1 MKLRVSS
8 TACLIVSLVLG
19 GATFSSA
26 VRGEQTVKKL
36 TQQEANEIAVEAYI
50 FAYPLITMEISRQQF
65 TNIEP
70 GKMIGRGPMNTFTH
84 VPEFPPADFRA
95 VVRPNFDTLYSTAW
109 LDLTAEPIIVSVPDT
124 NGRFYLLPIL
134 DMWTDVFA
142 SPGKRTTG
150 TQAGHY
156 AIVPACWTGDLPA
169 GVEKIVAPTPQ
180 IWIIGRTQ
188 TNGPADY
195 EAVHQ
200 VQKGFT
206 LTPLSRWGKEPS
218 PPVAVKVDPSV
229 DMTTPPLDL
238 VNSMPGPKDFS
249 YAADLMVI
257 NPPHIT
263 DQPILARMKRLGIE
277 AGKPFDFDKADPIVK
292 QALELAPA
300 AALVAMKAKIPTLAV
315 VRNGWQ
321 LNTDTMGVYG
331 TFYLKRA
338 IISMVGLGANLPED
352 AIYPLNL
359 GDRDGQPLD
368 GGSKYTLTFKKGETP
383 PVEAFW
389 SVTLYDSEGF
399 QTANSLNRFA
409 IGDRDALK
417 TGADGSITL
426 YFQHDSPGADKVSNW
441 LPAPQ
446 GPFNLTM
453 RLYAPRSAAISGV
466 WTPPPVVK
474 VK

>member
-1 MKLRVSS
+1 M
-8 TACLIVSLVLG
+8 
-19 GATFSSA
+19 
-26 VRGEQTVKKL
+26 
-36 TQQEANEIAVEAYI
+36 
-50 FAYPLITMEISRQQF
+50 
-65 TNIEP
+65 
-70 GKMIGRGPMNTFTH
+70 
-84 VPEFPPADFRA
+84 
-95 VVRPNFDTLYSTAW
+95 
-109 LDLTAEPIIVSVPDT
+109 
-124 NGRFYLLPIL
+124 L

-156 AIVPACWTGDLPA
+156 AIVPAGWTGDLPT

-206 LTPLSRWGKEPS
+206 LTPLSRWGKAS

-229 DMTTPPLDL
+229 DMTTPPMEQ
-238 VNSMPGPKDFS
+238 VNSMPGAKYFS
-249 YAADLMVI
+249 YAADLMVV

-277 AGKPFDFDKADPIVK
+277 SGKPFDFDKADPIVK
-292 QALELAPA
+292 QAVEQAPSTALA
-300 AALVAMKAKIPTLAV
+300 VMKAKIPSLAV
-315 VRNGWQ
+315 VRNAWQ
-321 LNTDTMGVYG
+321 MNTDTMGVYG

-359 GDRDGQPLD
+359 GDSDGQPLD
-368 GGSKYTLTFKKGETP
+368 GSSKYTLTFKKGETP

-409 IGDRDALK
+409 IGDRDSLK
-417 TGADGSITL
+417 TGADGSIKL

-453 RLYAPRSAAISGV
+453 RLYAPKSAAISGV